1 MKYNET
7 KGVSISELS
16 LGTVQLGVSYG
27 INNQSGK
34 PDRTQAFGILDT
46 ALTNGISALD
56 TAAQSASETIRAICF
71 IPEETRPFITTK
83 LKALDHSGLD
93 ALRRSVNAQLE
104 HSMQQ
109 LGLSCIPCLM
119 LINQM
124 HTTQQLI
131 AGELI
136 VE

>member
-56 TAAQSASETIRAICF
+56 TAAAYGDSEQVIGKSGRLLPPSSKHSTIAVWTHCA
-71 IPEETRPFITTK
+71 E
-83 LKALDHSGLD
+83 A
-93 ALRRSVNAQLE
+93 
-104 HSMQQ
+104 
-109 LGLSCIPCLM
+109 
-119 LINQM
+119 
-124 HTTQQLI
+124 
-131 AGELI
+131 
-136 VE
+136 

>member
-56 TAAQSASETIRAICF
+56 TAAAVYHHQAQN
-71 IPEETRPFITTK
+71 TRPQQ
-83 LKALDHSGLD
+83 SGR
-93 ALRRSVNAQLE
+93 AAQKRKHAAGAFHAAAGAQL
-104 HSMQQ
+104 HS
-109 LGLSCIPCLM
+109 LPD
-119 LINQM
+119 
-124 HTTQQLI
+124 
-131 AGELI
+131 AA
-136 VE
+136 

>member
-56 TAAQSASETIRAICF
+56 TAAAYGDSEQVIGQWLQT
-71 IPEETRPFITTK
+71 IPEEK
-83 LKALDHSGLD
+83 
-93 ALRRSVNAQLE
+93 RRQSVCGGCFCDFAKGELAPYHQIRGREAQL
-104 HSMQQ
+104 
-109 LGLSCIPCLM
+109 
-119 LINQM
+119 
-124 HTTQQLI
+124 
-131 AGELI
+131 
-136 VE
+136 

>member
-56 TAAQSASETIRAICF
+56 TAAAYGDSEQSSGSGCRRYRKKSGRLL
-71 IPEETRPFITTK
+71 PPSSKHSTT
-83 LKALDHSGLD
+83 AVWTHC
-93 ALRRSVNAQLE
+93 AEA
-104 HSMQQ
+104 
-109 LGLSCIPCLM
+109 
-119 LINQM
+119 
-124 HTTQQLI
+124 
-131 AGELI
+131 
-136 VE
+136 

>member
-56 TAAQSASETIRAICF
+56 TAAAYGDS
-71 IPEETRPFITTK
+71 
-83 LKALDHSGLD
+83 
-93 ALRRSVNAQLE
+93 
-104 HSMQQ
+104 
-109 LGLSCIPCLM
+109 
-119 LINQM
+119 
-124 HTTQQLI
+124 
-131 AGELI
+131 
-136 VE
+136 

>member
-56 TAAQSASETIRAICF
+56 TAAAYGDSEQVIGQWLQT
-71 IPEETRPFITTK
+71 IPEEKRPFITTK

-93 ALRRSVNAQLE
+93 ALR
-104 HSMQQ
+104 
-109 LGLSCIPCLM
+109 
-119 LINQM
+119 
-124 HTTQQLI
+124 
-131 AGELI
+131 
-136 VE
+136 